1 MFDVIH
7 WTSITVYI
15 HIKCMLKNCI
25 QRCDMSIYILIITRK
40 SIYKCIYT
48 YQIYCV
54 FISPYFVWICS
65 HHFPFGNI
73 LHPKSI
79 PSEKPPPSALQ
90 LLVGVKLWSS
100 DFGFSVS
107 PHFVVPFSLGMMPRS
122 VNTYIYTHFWGV
134 EKIAADSSMW
144 DHLNKNSDTRHPY
157 WRHEMAWTAPG
168 GWVSFHRGI
177 RDGLGHQNRHS

>member
-134 EKIAADSSMW
+134 EKNCRWFINVGSFKQKFGYAPSILKAWNGMNGTRWLGFLSSGHKRW
-144 DHLNKNSDTRHPY
+144 
-157 WRHEMAWTAPG
+157 AWP
-168 GWVSFHRGI
+168 SK
-177 RDGLGHQNRHS
+177 